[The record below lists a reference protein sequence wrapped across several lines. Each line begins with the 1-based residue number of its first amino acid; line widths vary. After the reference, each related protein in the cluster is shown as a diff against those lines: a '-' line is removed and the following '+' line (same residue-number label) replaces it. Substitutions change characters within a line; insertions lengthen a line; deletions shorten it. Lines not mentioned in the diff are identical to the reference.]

1 MRVESLFNYPLKG
14 CRANPMLEAKLG
26 SLGVQ
31 GDRRFMAVTHR
42 GQFVNGKKFPKLVLV
57 TCRIDNE
64 QSVIFSAPNMPEL
77 KVDLTADDGRVDVR
91 VWRSD
96 VNAKSLGDKANS
108 WISDFLGGDFRLC
121 FYDQNSHRQVN
132 SLPEYPVS
140 FSDSAPVLVASRQS
154 LEALNAYTGRVDKI
168 EQFRPNLV
176 VDADSAFAEET
187 WQRIRIGEVEL
198 LAVKGCARCPVIN
211 TDVEFAQ
218 PDPNQ
223 EPLRSLTKLHR
234 RVSDGKVIFGQYFVV
249 TQPGRVVK
257 GDQVEVL
264 QSRPAEQYQP
274 LPDEEQEQYTITFE
288 PMTLNARSAANETIL
303 EVAEAAGVALASSC
317 RGGSCGTCRVKLLS
331 GEVEVGADYALTE
344 QEIEQGYILACSC
357 FARSDLVIALE
368 D

>member
-1 MRVESLFNYPLKG
+1 MRLEALFNYPLKG
-14 CRANPMLEAKLG
+14 CRANPIQVAELD
-26 SLGVQ
+26 SLGIR
-31 GDRRFMAVTHR
+31 GDRRFMAVNHR
-42 GQFVNGKKFPKLVLV
+42 GQFVNGKTFPKLVLV
-57 TCRIDNE
+57 NCQVEDE

-77 KVDLTADDGRVDVR
+77 KVDLTGDDGRVDVR

-96 VNAKSLGDKANS
+96 VNAKSLGEKANS

-168 EQFRPNLV
+168 EQFRPNIV
-176 VDADSAFAEET
+176 IDADSAFAEET
-187 WQRIRIGEVEL
+187 WQRIRIGDVEL
-198 LAVKGCARCPVIN
+198 LAVKACARCPVIN

-249 TQPGRVVK
+249 TRPGQVAR
-257 GDQVEVL
+257 GDKIEVL
-264 QSRPAEQYQP
+264 QSMQAQEYQP
-274 LPDEEQEQYTITFE
+274 LPDEEQGKYTITFE
-288 PMTLNARSAANETIL
+288 PMTQSAIAAVNDTIL
-303 EVAEAAGVALASSC
+303 EVAENAGIALSSSC
-317 RGGSCGTCRVKLLS
+317 RGGSCGACRVKLIS
-331 GEVEVGADYALTE
+331 GDVEVGADYALTE
-344 QEIEQGYILACSC
+344 QQIEQGYILACSC
-357 FARSDLVIALE
+357 FARSDVVISLE

>member
-1 MRVESLFNYPLKG
+1 MRVEALFNYPLKG
-14 CRANPMLEAKLG
+14 CRANPLPKAELD
-26 SLGVQ
+26 SLGIQ
-31 GDRRFMAVTHR
+31 GDRRFMVVNQR
-42 GQFVNGKKFPKLVLV
+42 GQFVNGKKLPKLVLV

-64 QSVIFSAPNMPEL
+64 QSVTFFAPQQPEL
-77 KVDLTADDGRVDVR
+77 KIDLSVETTRFGVK

-96 VNAKSLGDKANS
+96 VDAKSLGAEADR

-121 FYDQNSHRQVN
+121 YYDKHSKRQVN
-132 SLPEYPVS
+132 RLPEYPVS
-140 FSDSAPVLVASRQS
+140 FSDSAPVLVVSRQS
-154 LEALNAYTGRVDKI
+154 LQALNAYTGRVDKI

-187 WQRIRIGEVEL
+187 WQRIRIGDVEL
-198 LAVKGCARCPVIN
+198 LAVKACARCPVIN

-249 TQPGRVVK
+249 TRPGQVTQ
-257 GDQVEVL
+257 GDRIEVL
-264 QSRPAEQYQP
+264 QSMPAEQYQP
-274 LPDEEQEQYTITFE
+274 LPDDEQGQYTITFE
-288 PMTLNARSAANETIL
+288 PMTVSAKGARNDTIL
-303 EVAEAAGVALASSC
+303 EVAESAGVALASSC

-331 GEVEVGADYALTE
+331 GEVKVGADYALTE
-344 QEIEQGYILACSC
+344 QQIQQGYILACSC
-357 FARSDLVIALE
+357 FARSDVVIALE